1 MNIDQLLQD
10 AVQDL
15 VQDLQSPNSSVADL
29 IGEVD
34 DEFGD
39 KIQSLL
45 DKVNSGDYADLKLWS
60 KLSVF
65 AEIFGVR
72 EILFSDAQA
81 SENYGAV
88 EVGGLSQTFED
99 YNAEQAARKIAQC
112 LPLRCN
118 DRQRETMP

>member
-88 EVGGLSQTFED
+88 EVGGPGSPSQRLSL
-99 YNAEQAARKIAQC
+99 A
-112 LPLRCN
+112 
-118 DRQRETMP
+118 